1 VLVFIAKRLAGAAF
15 LLLVVSFLVFS
26 LFALTPGSVLA
37 TLLGGRASTPELVS
51 SLTKQYHL
59 NDSFVSQ
66 YWHWLGSALHFDF
79 GRSTQSGEAVTT
91 IVGRYVPVT
100 GELAVYALVLVI
112 LFGVPAGM
120 LGGIIGGRVD
130 RGISLFTIVGLSAPP
145 FAAGILLIYF
155 LGVGVQ
161 AFPVYGIGTGAVDR
175 IYHLTLPALALAV
188 SLIALVARQTR
199 AASLQVMHQDYVTFA
214 RARGL
219 KPSIV
224 LGRYALRNI
233 SLPIVTSAGL
243 VLVFALSGTVLVEN
257 VFSLPGAGTLM
268 VKSVNARDLPV
279 VQALAMMSALFVVVI
294 NIVVD
299 VIAAMVDPRIRYAI
313 RA

>member
-1 VLVFIAKRLAGAAF
+1 MLVFIAKRLAGAAF